1 MQASHE
7 DKLSPDHSLDSEADI
22 SQDFNKLKIAGDLED
37 GDEKVEE
44 YGAMDHHGDDDEEEE
59 EEEEEDEDGE
69 EFSFM
74 FVGENTLQI
83 AAEDAFVNGQI
94 KTVFPLFN
102 QDLLFSG
109 NDSNSLHENLPMT
122 PPVKKV
128 FVEMNEEDGKMKP
141 STPENDG
148 IMGPYCEWRGKK
160 AVEASPESCKKS
172 NSTGFSKIWR
182 FKDFVGRC
190 NSDGRDAFFL
200 KQQWPGAAAADRAA
214 GGRTAEEK
222 SGKKD
227 DSTVKIVRKVKK
239 SGKNKTA
246 SLSAHEVYLRSKA
259 KEEER
264 RRSYLPY
271 RPELMGFF
279 TNVNGGLTKN
289 VHPY

>member
-1 MQASHE
+1 MQASLE
-7 DKLSPDHSLDSEADI
+7 EKLSPDQGLDSEAKI
-22 SQDFNKLKIAGDLED
+22 SQDFDKLKLAGDLED
-37 GDEKVEE
+37 GDVKVEE
-44 YGAMDHHGDDDEEEE
+44 YEAIDHHCDDDE

-83 AAEDAFVNGQI
+83 AAEDAFVNGHI
-94 KTVFPLFN
+94 KPVFPLFN

-128 FVEMNEEDGKMKP
+128 FVEMNEEDGKATP

-190 NSDGRDAFFL
+190 NSDGRDAFVFL
-200 KQQWPGAAAADRAA
+200 NNNGQAPQQSVA
-214 GGRTAEEK
+214 GTAEEK

-239 SGKNKTA
+239 SGKSKTA
-246 SLSAHEVYLRSKA
+246 PLSAHEVYLRSKA
-259 KEEER
+259 REEER